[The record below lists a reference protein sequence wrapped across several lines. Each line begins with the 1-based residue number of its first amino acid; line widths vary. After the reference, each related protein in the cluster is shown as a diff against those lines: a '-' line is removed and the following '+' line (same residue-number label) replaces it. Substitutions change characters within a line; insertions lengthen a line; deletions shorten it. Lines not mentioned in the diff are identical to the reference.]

1 MKPNI
6 ILTFSSE
13 NITPFPKNLF
23 DHRTNRRAHGTL
35 GSNSFSKRG

>member
-1 MKPNI
+1 MKPDI

-13 NITPFPKNLF
+13 NIIPFPKGLF

-35 GSNSFSKRG
+35 SANPRG